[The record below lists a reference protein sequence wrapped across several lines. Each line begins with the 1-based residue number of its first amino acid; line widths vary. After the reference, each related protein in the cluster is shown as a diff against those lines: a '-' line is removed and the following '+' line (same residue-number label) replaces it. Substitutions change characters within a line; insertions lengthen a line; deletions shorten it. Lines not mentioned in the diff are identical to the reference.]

1 MIPSSLDTHKP
12 MRSKASQRFFQ
23 FGKHQFRFGKEV
35 VELRDSSD
43 ALANTRELQ
52 RRLRSEGYLFIRGFH
67 PRAHA
72 LAATNWTLQ
81 AISERGGLKP
91 ETPIQEGLVALPAR
105 NFPFFRV
112 IEVSHGEPIL
122 NLVNSDTTFAF
133 FERLFEKPVLTFDK
147 RWLRCMATGGQ
158 NHFHYDNVYVGRGT
172 KNRLTMW
179 TALTDTPLDQG
190 PLVLCL
196 GSHKHERLKATYGQ
210 TDMDR
215 DLTEAVFS
223 ENPRELVDDFGFTL
237 GTSHYSP
244 GDVVIFGMFMMHS
257 SAPNQSDKY
266 RISIDTRYQPANEA
280 KDERFF
286 GENGKWQGNFY
297 NQGAVYQ
304 SMRELRS
311 QWKL

>member
-1 MIPSSLDTHKP
+1 
-12 MRSKASQRFFQ
+12 
-23 FGKHQFRFGKEV
+23 
-35 VELRDSSD
+35 
-43 ALANTRELQ
+43 
-52 RRLRSEGYLFIRGFH
+52 
-67 PRAHA
+67 
-72 LAATNWTLQ
+72 
-81 AISERGGLKP
+81 
-91 ETPIQEGLVALPAR
+91 
-105 NFPFFRV
+105 
-112 IEVSHGEPIL
+112 
-122 NLVNSDTTFAF
+122 
-133 FERLFEKPVLTFDK
+133 
-147 RWLRCMATGGQ
+147 MATGGQ

-237 GTSHYSP
+237 GTTHYSP

-257 SAPNQSDKY
+257 S
-266 RISIDTRYQPANEA
+266 ANEA

-297 NQGAVYQ
+297 NQGAVYR
-304 SMRELRS
+304 SMQELRS